1 MRLSSVAG
9 VTCNEFVLVSRGQ
22 GPARRSAGS
31 CQLPALPAA
40 AGVSGSAPKGARPA
54 GRLVDLPGGYFAPS
68 GEARAS
74 TALL

>member
-22 GPARRSAGS
+22 GPVRRSAGS

-40 AGVSGSAPKGARPA
+40 AGVSGSARRGPSRQAPCH
-54 GRLVDLPGGYFAPS
+54 LPGGYFAPS